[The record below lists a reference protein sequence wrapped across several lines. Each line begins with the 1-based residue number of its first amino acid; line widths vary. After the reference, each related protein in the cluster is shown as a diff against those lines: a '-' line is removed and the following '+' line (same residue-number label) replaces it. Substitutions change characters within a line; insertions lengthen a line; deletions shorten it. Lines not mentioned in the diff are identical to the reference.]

1 MFFTYFEFVVS
12 QEASL
17 LPPGHERQGHHT
29 TQESRDV
36 SPTTVQTVK
45 IFKIASDTPC
55 HREMNLNPEETNNKA
70 FSKDNEPAIPVP
82 DTEPSA
88 EKVVKKRTWKKPKD
102 KPKRPLSSY
111 NIFFRK

>member
-1 MFFTYFEFVVS
+1 MHDCEHYYFTHFFDLWF
-12 QEASL
+12 L
-17 LPPGHERQGHHT
+17 GHHN
-29 TQESRDV
+29 
-36 SPTTVQTVK
+36 TVK

-55 HREMNLNPEETNNKA
+55 HREMNVNPEETKSKA
-70 FSKDNEPAIPVP
+70 FSQDNESAVPVP

-88 EKVVKKRTWKKPKD
+88 EKTVKKRTWKKPKD